1 MIRKIFR
8 TLFSEESVIP
18 WMLVVSLIPMIM
30 ITIISYGIARKIFNE
45 TASNLL
51 TLSIYKK
58 VEMIDTYM
66 TERKLDVAQISSLPG
81 LIDVINNS
89 EVNGKL
95 ERINLRLMQPMT
107 NYLLDFSRKTEIK
120 NFYILNMDGK
130 IVYSMQGNLDNLVS
144 NPQLAKAF
152 SNAFQGAKFLRMPYL
167 SNYNLTNTAADS
179 GILIATPIFAQ
190 GVSGPTRAILISEL
204 TADVL
209 QNMVESYLSFGAVL
223 VQQTILGT
231 EVNGKPGI
239 FLYSVG
245 NKKPTKIETTNQSVL
260 HFLEKGLQGNIG
272 LPTNFTI
279 NHIPYIIVYSYVPQL
294 NMAML
299 LEYNKN
305 ELYRQTR
312 WLKINI
318 IIVSLIGL
326 FLVITTVYLIAR
338 KIRQANLR
346 SERLLENIL
355 PKFVITELKEKKQFL
370 ARNVKSTSIMFA
382 DIVNFTNYASVTTP
396 EKVVHLLDYFFS
408 IFDNLCS
415 QFQMEKI
422 KTIGDAYMAVSG
434 LFGEDPYHANH
445 AVDMGLEMIRSIEHF
460 NLDHDTHFALR
471 VGVDS
476 GDVTTGIIGKQK
488 FSYDLWGHAVNRASR
503 MESTGVENIVQIT
516 QKTYE
521 ALIDKEKYFAVSR
534 HDVDIK
540 GLGKMDTYLINLKS
554 IETNF

>member
-1 MIRKIFR
+1 MIRRFFR
-8 TLFSEESVIP
+8 IIFSEESVIP

-30 ITIISYGIARKIFNE
+30 ITVISYGIARKIFDE
-45 TASNLL
+45 TAHNLL
-51 TLSIYKK
+51 TLSINKK
-58 VEMIDTYM
+58 VEMIDNYI
-66 TERKLDVAQISSLPG
+66 TERKLDAGQISSLPE
-81 LIDVINNS
+81 LVAIINKS

-95 ERINLRLMQPMT
+95 ESIDLKTMQPIT
-107 NYLLDFSRKTEIK
+107 NYLSNFARKTELR

-130 IVYSMQGNLDNLVS
+130 IIYSMQGNLEELIS
-144 NPQLAKAF
+144 NPLMDKAF

-190 GVSGPTRAILISEL
+190 GLTGPTKAILISEL
-204 TADVL
+204 GADVL
-209 QNMVESYLSFGAVL
+209 QNLVSSYLSFGALL

-231 EVNGKPGI
+231 DVDGKTGI
-239 FLYSVG
+239 FLYSV
-245 NKKPTKIETTNQSVL
+245 NSKNQNVEVTNPSIL
-260 HFLEKGLQGNIG
+260 RFLQKGLQGNVG
-272 LPTNFTI
+272 LPLDYTI
-279 NHIPYIIVYSYVPQL
+279 NGVPLIIVYSYVPQL

-299 LEYNKN
+299 LEYNKKD
-305 ELYRQTR
+305 LYRQTR
-312 WLKINI
+312 WLKLNI
-318 IIVSLIGL
+318 LIVSLVGL
-326 FLVITTVYLIAR
+326 LLVITTVYFIAR

-382 DIVNFTNYASVTTP
+382 DIVNFTNYASVTSP

-434 LFGEDPYHANH
+434 LFGEDRYHANH
-445 AVDMGLEMIRSIEHF
+445 AVDMGLEMIRAIEHF

-521 ALIDKEKYFAVSR
+521 ALIDKEKYSAVAR

-540 GLGKMDTYLINLKS
+540 GLGKMDTYLINLKPTA
-554 IETNF
+554 TNF